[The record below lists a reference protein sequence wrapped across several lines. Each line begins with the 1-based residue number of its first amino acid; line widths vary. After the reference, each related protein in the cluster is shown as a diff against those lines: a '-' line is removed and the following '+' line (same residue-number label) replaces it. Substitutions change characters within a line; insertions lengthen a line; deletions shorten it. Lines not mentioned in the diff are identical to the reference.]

1 MTAPLQAI
9 ERSQLV
15 PWSVTEAFAFF
26 TDAHNLEAITPPWLR
41 FRILTPHPI
50 PMNEGTLIDYRLSL
64 HHVPF
69 RWHTRI
75 DAWHP
80 GVRFVDRQLS
90 GPFDLWEHTH
100 TFEGAPEGTI
110 IRDHVAYRM
119 PFGMLGEVA
128 HRALIRRDLGRI
140 FDYRRDAIDRLLAR

>member
-9 ERSQLV
+9 ERCQLV
-15 PWSVTEAFAFF
+15 PWSVTETFEFF
-26 TDAHNLEAITPPWLR
+26 TDAYNLEAITPPWLR
-41 FRILTPHPI
+41 FQILTPRPI

-75 DAWHP
+75 DVWHP

-90 GPFDLWEHTH
+90 GPFSLWEHTH
-100 TFEGAPEGTI
+100 TFEAAPEGTI

-140 FDYRRDAIDRLLAR
+140 FDYRREAIDRLCA